1 MDLAR
6 LDLNHLIGLPLETDV
21 RPSVVVVAEPVMARV
36 EELTTHA
43 LSNRPDLNAMA
54 REIEALRADVRASQ
68 AAWFPQVSFVGNY
81 RYARPNPYIFPQEDA
96 FTGTWDVGV
105 SLSMNLWA
113 GGRTRAEARQ
123 AKAQAAQQWED
134 ARTSV
139 EVAVRR
145 QVPAIQHAE
154 VALQVSQEGLEEAEE
169 AFRVMRARFRQGGA
183 LTAEVLAAEAAY
195 RRAEQQRAEAQADY
209 AVAHAALQRV
219 LGEISLE

>member
-1 MDLAR
+1 
-6 LDLNHLIGLPLETDV
+6 
-21 RPSVVVVAEPVMARV
+21 MARV

-96 FTGTWDVGV
+96 FRGTWDVGV

-169 AFRVMRARFRQGGA
+169 AFRVMRARFRRGAHRRGPRRRGG
-183 LTAEVLAAEAAY
+183 LSPGRAAARRSSGRLC
-195 RRAEQQRAEAQADY
+195 RRACDAPARPGRDQPRVKRPRRRYDITAPPRRPPPPALPSSRH
-209 AVAHAALQRV
+209 VA
-219 LGEISLE
+219 